1 MDLNGIGRTLNF
13 LFAILILSNSLE
25 DRTKMEPN
33 NIFIIRGLSMLVIFI
48 LVMFYSPGFSRV
60 VRNSPGSTGDLIWNI
75 FYAIGGIIIAYGAL
89 IEEYEGTEGY
99 WGFFLRTILYSSS
112 AGFLSFAIANFWGR
126 IRYKVSQDDLQ
137 GNSWTFVDYET
148 ALLDKN
154 KRLSD
159 ERFAIGNRLREAVI
173 SSIEDDRDIG
183 KLASDGNIR
192 RNAWLRAELDE
203 FGKRNKSIIPAR
215 LLDWGKTNEE
225 FSKNEL
231 RNYVEKNLLGIFESQ
246 LLVNVATGT
255 RKFDQ
260 AWGNNAHTARK
271 LIFQVGLHNVFSNRK
286 GTRED
291 YEPIMKRQM
300 AMFLYIFSE
309 IFGNKVANGDM
320 GFNEGKMTIRS
331 IISHLFTEK
340 YTSIE
345 DNRGYGGWAKYNEIE
360 IGTSIRVD
368 RSSNVAVCTDRLI
381 DILPRLD
388 LGIRRLDQG
397 DVPWNEE
404 TGIEGGLSL
413 LREWEESCWAFFDG
427 SSATGE

>member
-60 VRNSPGSTGDLIWNI
+60 VQNSPGDKWGPIWNI
-75 FYAIGGIIIAYGAL
+75 FYAIGGMIIAYGAL

-381 DILPRLD
+381 GILPRLD

-397 DVPWNEE
+397 SVPWDEE
-404 TGIEGGLSL
+404 TGIEGSRSL
-413 LREWEESCWAFFDG
+413 LREWGESCWSFFEG